1 MRAQAEKLA
10 MTVLTDF
17 AGKTGGPKPGKFVD
31 VQFQA
36 LDLSYSNS
44 PDVILSARVLPET
57 KPVVTK
63 RGTKVTA
70 EPAPSTTGLEY
81 YVTIV
86 GREDI
91 YATLQKSFAMAS
103 DNRHLDVY
111 PRMHLIDAVDIDGNG
126 TGDLVF
132 QSTSDRGNSFVIYKE
147 LGFRLDEVI
156 RVPEPKD

>member
-1 MRAQAEKLA
+1 MRALAEKLA
-10 MTVLTDF
+10 MTALTDF
-17 AGKTGGPKPGKFVD
+17 AGKTGGPKPGKLVD

-57 KPVVTK
+57 KPATVK
-63 RGTKVTA
+63 RGAKPAAQPA
-70 EPAPSTTGLEY
+70 ENTTGLEY

-91 YATLQKSFAMAS
+91 YATLQKSFAMAT
-103 DNRHLDVY
+103 DNKHLDVY
-111 PRMHLIDAVDIDGNG
+111 PRMHFIDAVDIDGNG

-147 LGFRLDEVI
+147 LGFKLDEVI
-156 RVPEPKD
+156 RVPEPKE